1 MAELSATHIKNLREE
16 YANNDLK
23 ELAEAFKVLQ
33 KHYDETKAVSAE
45 VYAQFEFLRK
55 VILPE
60 RMDEMGLITANIK
73 DVGRIQIGQ
82 QLSAKQLDKH
92 ALQDWLVAQGHGSLV
107 AATVNSSSLSAFIK
121 AQIADGEPIPDDD
134 IIQISTY
141 EVASV
146 VKG

>member
-1 MAELSATHIKNLREE
+1 MAELSAVHIKSLKEA
-16 YANNDLK
+16 YADTDLK
-23 ELAEAFKVLQ
+23 GLAVAFKVLQ
-33 KHYDETKAVSAE
+33 TRYDEAKAISAGI
-45 VYAQFEFLRK
+45 YAEFEFLRK
-55 VILPE
+55 QILPA
-60 RMDEMGLITANIK
+60 RMEDMGLTTANIK

-82 QLSAKQLDKH
+82 QLSAKQIDKV
-92 ALQDWLVAQGHGSLV
+92 ALQKWLVEQGHGSLV
-107 AATVNSSSLSAFIK
+107 AETVNSSSLSAFIK